1 MSESTANNKEIHPWL
16 RVLVAFLLMS
26 ALLAVV
32 YFLYAYW
39 SMNKNSQTTDNAYV
53 KGDLSYITT
62 KVSGYVVKVD
72 VQDNQAVKAGQTIA
86 EIDTTDYQSNVDQ
99 AQARIEEVRAS
110 QNELEEKIKLAK
122 QQVSI
127 SQAEITAA
135 KATQARALKDVQRT
149 QALVDIGGVSK
160 SEYDRA
166 LEDRINQSANVDISA
181 AKNQEAEQAIHVL
194 QAQRHSLTAALKS
207 AEANLKQAENNLKA
221 TRLTAATD
229 GTVVS
234 RKVRIG
240 EYVSSGKNLVVIAP
254 SQNLWIEANLKETQL
269 AKLETGDQVIF
280 SIDAIPQ
287 HDFCGRIDSIAKS
300 SGSELALLPAD
311 NATGNFTKIVR
322 RFPVKISFDP
332 QQKGLDKVAVGM
344 SAIVQLKA
352 NTRKLN
358 CTDAVSEGQ

>member
-1 MSESTANNKEIHPWL
+1 MSESVPSNKEIHPWL
-16 RVLVAFLLMS
+16 RVLIAFILMS
-26 ALLAVV
+26 VVLGVV

-39 SMNKNSQTTDNAYV
+39 SVNKNSQSTENAYV
-53 KGDLSYITT
+53 KGDLSYITN
-62 KVSGYVVKVD
+62 KVSGYVVKVN
-72 VQDNQAVKAGQTIA
+72 VQDNQSVKAGQIIA
-86 EIDTTDYQSNVDQ
+86 EIDPTDYQSNVDQ
-99 AQARIEEVRAS
+99 AIARIEEVKAS
-110 QNELEEKIKLAK
+110 QNELEEKIKLAR
-122 QQVSI
+122 QQVLI

-135 KATQARALKDVQRT
+135 KATQVRASKDVERT

-166 LEDRINQSANVDISA
+166 LEDRVTQTSNVDIST
-181 AKNQEAEQAIHVL
+181 AKTKEAEQAIHVL
-194 QAQRHSLTAALKS
+194 QAQRQSLTAALNS
-207 AEANLKQAENNLKA
+207 GEANLKQAQNNLKA
-221 TRLTAATD
+221 TILTAPTD

-240 EYVSSGKNLVVIAP
+240 EYVSSAKNLVVIAP

-280 SIDAIPQ
+280 SIDAIP
-287 HDFCGRIDSIAKS
+287 HRDFCGRIDSIAQS

-332 QQKGLDKVAVGM
+332 NQKGLEKATVGM
-344 SAIVQLKA
+344 SSVVQLKA
-352 NTRKLN
+352 NTRNLDCK
-358 CTDAVSEGQ
+358 DVA